1 MALIGH
7 FHVVSDDPGFQSD
20 GVPSATEA
28 PLALRRLE
36 MANGGLVGTEG
47 ASTKRDYDMALKGL
61 VVLAY
66 RYGHLLDAGIPADQP
81 RGVDFILNNL
91 VPASLSGGHPPE
103 IEIVEQSFLNFDTP
117 ETENHLLMIE
127 SSRYLFNQLRFDRR
141 PRDATFNNDANRL
154 GEWLLGYMQRIA
166 KHDYLYSPDADQVN
180 GFFSPMP
187 AWVGPTRRG
196 CRCSCPVATTS
207 PSCWPV
213 PLPTGRR
220 RRPMRWAS
228 PATTRLHCIASTTAP
243 GHLSPLPSR

>member
-1 MALIGH
+1 MPPNPDPLDPVALDGSPAQAFASHRARAIGIARHFVKTRPLSNVRGGADENHTVALIGH

-141 PRDATFNNDANRL
+141 PRDATFNNDANRPGRMAARL
-154 GEWLLGYMQRIA
+154 HA
-166 KHDYLYSPDADQVN
+166 DVSP
-180 GFFSPMP
+180 S
-187 AWVGPTRRG
+187 T
-196 CRCSCPVATTS
+196 TTS
-207 PSCWPV
+207 S
-213 PLPTGRR
+213 
-220 RRPMRWAS
+220 
-228 PATTRLHCIASTTAP
+228 
-243 GHLSPLPSR
+243 